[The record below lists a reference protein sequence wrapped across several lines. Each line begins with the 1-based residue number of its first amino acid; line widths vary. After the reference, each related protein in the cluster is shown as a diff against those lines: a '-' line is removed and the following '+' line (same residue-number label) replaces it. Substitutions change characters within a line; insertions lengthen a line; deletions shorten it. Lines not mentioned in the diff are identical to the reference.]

1 MHARLAQEW
10 VVGVDALRRPITL
23 AMQLI
28 SKSPEKFE
36 ITVRHRYV
44 FDGMDVG
51 DSLFFDDFKLAENAR
66 VAAIQFAKRR
76 NPDWKFGIRKMDNGW
91 RIFRMV

>member
-1 MHARLAQEW
+1 
-10 VVGVDALRRPITL
+10 
-23 AMQLI
+23 
-28 SKSPEKFE
+28 
-36 ITVRHRYV
+36 
-44 FDGMDVG
+44 VG

-76 NPDWKFGIRKMDNGW
+76 NPDWKFGIRKMNNGW

>member
-1 MHARLAQEW
+1 
-10 VVGVDALRRPITL
+10 
-23 AMQLI
+23 MQLI

-36 ITVRHRYV
+36 VPVRHRYV

-66 VAAIQFAKRR
+66 VAAIQFSKRR
-76 NPDWKFGIRKMDNGW
+76 NPDWKFGIRKMNNGW

>member
-1 MHARLAQEW
+1 
-10 VVGVDALRRPITL
+10 
-23 AMQLI
+23 MQLI
-28 SKSPEKFE
+28 SKSAEKFE
-36 ITVRHRYV
+36 IPVRHRYV

-66 VAAIQFAKRR
+66 VAAKRR
-76 NPDWKFGIRKMDNGW
+76 NPDWKFGIRKMNNGW

>member
-1 MHARLAQEW
+1 
-10 VVGVDALRRPITL
+10 
-23 AMQLI
+23 MQLI
-28 SKSPEKFE
+28 SKSTERFE
-36 ITVRHRYV
+36 LPVRNRYV

-76 NPDWKFGIRKMDNGW
+76 NPDWKFGIRKMNNGW
-91 RIFRMV
+91 RIFRIV